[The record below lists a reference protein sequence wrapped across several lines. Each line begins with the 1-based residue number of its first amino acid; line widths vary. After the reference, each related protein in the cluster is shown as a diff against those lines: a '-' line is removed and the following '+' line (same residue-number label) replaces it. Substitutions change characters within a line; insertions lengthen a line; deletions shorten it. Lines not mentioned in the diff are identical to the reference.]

1 MALEFE
7 KKNDMTKAYT
17 NCIQHKMQKQQGKK
31 QAWKCRN
38 EHNENMET
46 KEKSEH
52 SGLRSNLLTELSSVW
67 TV

>member
-1 MALEFE
+1 
-7 KKNDMTKAYT
+7 
-17 NCIQHKMQKQQGKK
+17 MQKQQEKK